1 MIANNTDQHP
11 CRRGT
16 SSQHGHWTLGGQ
28 HAPEY
33 QYGCRIAPRSS
44 QEWVSVP
51 VGPGGP
57 GGVSVGCCRADCW
70 AWSGGKNGAPSAM
83 TGVKTVAWPD
93 KTDVSTGA
101 RQASFQVTLQ
111 DPFQAPLRT
120 FRFNT
125 SQSQLAICDGNPR
138 RKRCSARPGLF
149 LSLCLREPPRFSAL
163 LHPRLRSSHS
173 PSMSLPAHRERKASQ
188 QVILSTFTDEEGS
201 WDRVYAREL
210 WNTAPRY
217 TERSGVR
224 IGRGSVIP
232 DWVETAPMRN
242 VSIRGLG
249 RHEHYGYF
257 VSPDDRV
264 VVLSEGSRRVARV
277 MR

>member
-1 MIANNTDQHP
+1 MFRSSRTLLVTMLAGAAAFF
-11 CRRGT
+11 GT
-16 SSQHGHWTLGGQ
+16 ASSAMAQQPLTINVS
-28 HAPEY
+28 PS
-33 QYGCRIAPRSS
+33 APRA
-44 QEWVSVP
+44 QGEP
-51 VGPGGP
+51 
-57 GGVSVGCCRADCW
+57 
-70 AWSGGKNGAPSAM
+70 
-83 TGVKTVAWPD
+83 
-93 KTDVSTGA
+93 
-101 RQASFQVTLQ
+101 
-111 DPFQAPLRT
+111 
-120 FRFNT
+120 T
-125 SQSQLAICDGNPR
+125 S
-138 RKRCSARPGLF
+138 
-149 LSLCLREPPRFSAL
+149 
-163 LHPRLRSSHS
+163 
-173 PSMSLPAHRERKASQ
+173 
-188 QVILSTFTDEEGS
+188 ILSTFTDEEGS